1 MRIIAGDIGGTKT
14 LLQLCDV
21 KGGATTVVVERR
33 FEAAVYP
40 TFDAMFREFTALEPG
55 VVDGACLGVAG
66 PVLGRSAR
74 ITNLTWEIDAERLE
88 RTYQIRRALLVN
100 DFFAVAAGV
109 PHLADDDVVTVN
121 PGIRDRNAPIGILGA
136 GTGLGEAIVVPEGR
150 RWRVVPTEGGHTDF
164 GPQNAQQR
172 ELLAALEERYG
183 HVSYE
188 RLLSGHGLVNIFTF
202 LRDRKYKRETSLRDL
217 TAEDVNLPAAIA
229 ADAERGDPL
238 AQETFDIFIDIYGA
252 EAGNLA
258 LKSLAR
264 GGIYIAGGIAAK
276 HVARFL
282 DGRFMCAFAAK
293 GRFEALMRE
302 IPVDLIANPKV
313 GLVGAAAIAID
324 AISGRGL

>member
-1 MRIIAGDIGGTKT
+1 MRIISGDIGGTKT
-14 LLQLCDV
+14 LLQLLEV
-21 KGGATTVVVERR
+21 RGGVTRVVVERR
-33 FEAAVYP
+33 FEALAYP
-40 TFDAMFREFTALEPG
+40 TFDAMFGEFSALDAGG
-55 VVDGACLGVAG
+55 VDAACLGVAG
-66 PVLGRSAR
+66 PVLGRRAR
-74 ITNLTWEIDAERLE
+74 ITNLTWEIDADNLE
-88 RTYQIRRALLVN
+88 RAYAVGRVILVN

-109 PHLADDDVVTVN
+109 PHLVEEDLVAIN
-121 PGIRDRNAPIGILGA
+121 RGLRDRGSPIGILGA

-164 GPQNAQQR
+164 GPRDAQQR
-172 ELLAALEERYG
+172 ELLSVLEARYG

-202 LRDRKYKRETSLRDL
+202 LRDRKYRGETAPRDL

-229 ADAERGDPL
+229 ADADRGDPL
-238 AQETFDIFIDIYGA
+238 ALETFDIFIDIYGA

-258 LKSLAR
+258 LKTLAR

-282 DGRFMCAFAAK
+282 DGRFMEAFVAK

-302 IPVDLIANPKV
+302 IPVDLITNPKV
-313 GLVGAAAIAID
+313 GLVGAAAIASD
-324 AISGRGL
+324 AVSGGM

>member
-1 MRIIAGDIGGTKT
+1 MS
-14 LLQLCDV
+14 
-21 KGGATTVVVERR
+21 VVVERR
-33 FEAAVYP
+33 FEATAFP
-40 TFDAMFREFTALEPG
+40 TFYAMFREFRALEAG
-55 VVDGACLGVAG
+55 EVDAACLGAAG

-74 ITNLTWEIDAERLE
+74 ITNLTWEIDAEHLE
-88 RTYQIRRALLVN
+88 RAYAIRRAILVN

-109 PHLADDDVVTVN
+109 PHLVEGDLVSINRGT
-121 PGIRDRNAPIGILGA
+121 RDRSAPIGILGA

-164 GPQNAQQR
+164 GPRSAQQR
-172 ELLAALEERYG
+172 ELLAVLEARYG

-202 LRDRKYKRETSLRDL
+202 LRDRKYGRETAPRDL

-229 ADAERGDPL
+229 ADADRGDSL
-238 AQETFDIFIDIYGA
+238 ALETFDTFIDIYGS

-258 LKSLAR
+258 LKTLAR

-276 HVARFL
+276 NIARFL
-282 DGRFMCAFAAK
+282 DGRFMEAFIAK
-293 GRFEALMRE
+293 GRFESLMRE

-313 GLVGAAAIAID
+313 GLIGAAAIA
-324 AISGRGL
+324 AEAVGGGMSS

>member
-1 MRIIAGDIGGTKT
+1 MRIIAGDVGGTKT
-14 LLQLCDV
+14 LLQICEV
-21 KGGATTVVVERR
+21 RSGAATVVVERR

-40 TFDAMFREFTALEPG
+40 TFDAMFREFTALDPG

-66 PVLGRSAR
+66 PVFGRGAR
-74 ITNLTWEIDAERLE
+74 ITNLGWEIDADHLE
-88 RTYQIRRALLVN
+88 KTYQIRRALLVN

-109 PHLADDDVVTVN
+109 PHLVDEDLVTVN
-121 PGIRDRNAPIGILGA
+121 AGIRDRNAPIGILGA
-136 GTGLGEAIVVPEGR
+136 GTGLGEAIVVPDGR

-202 LRDRKYKRETSLRDL
+202 LRDRKYKRETSPRDL
-217 TAEDVNLPAAIA
+217 TADDVSLPAAIA
-229 ADAERGDPL
+229 ADADRGDPL
-238 AQETFDIFIDIYGA
+238 AQETFDLFIDIYGA

-258 LKSLAR
+258 LKTLAR
-264 GGIYIAGGIAAK
+264 GGIYIAGGIATK

-282 DGRFMCAFAAK
+282 DGRFMRAFAAK
-293 GRFEALMRE
+293 GRFESLMHE
-302 IPVDLIANPKV
+302 IPVDLIANSKV

-324 AISGRGL
+324 ASGRGL